1 MLYTSSAHKWLT
13 RCGLAMPYGDTDLV
27 AIGPANGLLPDG
39 TKPLPEPVS
48 PLIIGEVLWHLT
60 LGNFARNAQDIY
72 VDISLKITNVKIIA
86 AYLRGQWVNTAMED
100 SRSL

>member
-1 MLYTSSAHKWLT
+1 
-13 RCGLAMPYGDTDLV
+13 MPYGDTDLV

-60 LGNFARNAQDIY
+60 LGNFTRNAQDIY